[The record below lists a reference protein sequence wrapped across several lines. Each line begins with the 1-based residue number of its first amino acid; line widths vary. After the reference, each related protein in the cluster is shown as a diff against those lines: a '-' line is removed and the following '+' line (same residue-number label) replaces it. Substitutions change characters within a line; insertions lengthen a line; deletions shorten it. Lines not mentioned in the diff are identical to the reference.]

1 MAIPEIIRSIVEPW
15 SSLYQGSTVLV
26 GLTRFLH
33 LAGLVFGGGA
43 AIALDRASVRAGRE
57 GAGFRTHH
65 LAQLA
70 RGHRVVIAGLAL
82 IALSG
87 VMMLASGLETY
98 VASWV
103 FRAKMLLVLLLAANG
118 YAMVRIERRL
128 RPDAPAGWPALAMA
142 SRLSVVLWFGIVL
155 AATVLALVV

>member
-1 MAIPEIIRSIVEPW
+1 MAIPEIIKSIVEPW
-15 SSLYQGSTVLV
+15 SSLYEGSTALV

-43 AIALDRASVRAGRE
+43 AISLDRASIRAGRE
-57 GAGFRTHH
+57 GAEFRTHH

-70 RGHRVVIAGLAL
+70 RGHRVVVTGLAL

-87 VMMLASGLETY
+87 VMMLASGLETF
-98 VASWV
+98 VTSWV

-128 RPDAPAGWPALAMA
+128 QPDAPAGWKALAIA
-142 SRLSVVLWFGIVL
+142 SRLSVVLWFGTVL
-155 AATVLALVV
+155 AATVLVLVV